1 MAELGK
7 KIATRQ
13 SYGEVLQELS
23 EKYDNLIVLDADLAG
38 STKSGMI
45 KKVHPEMHID
55 CGIAEANMT
64 VIAAGLSTCGMIP
77 VISTFAMFGAG
88 RSYEQVRNSIGY
100 PHLNVK
106 ICCTHAGIT
115 VGQDGASHQCL
126 EDLALMR
133 EIPGMVVMNPAD
145 DSEAKAAIRAAV
157 AYEGPVYIRLGR
169 AAVPVVFPEDMDFEI
184 GEGAVLREGTDVTI
198 AATGVCVDSAL
209 KAADKL
215 AEEGISAEVINI
227 CTIKPLDTQLLLKSV
242 GKTRKIVTVEEH
254 FVTGGLGSAVAECLA
269 ENDPVKMLRIGVKD
283 TFGQSGTADELMKFY
298 GLDADSVAASVKAY
312 LA

>member
-23 EKYDNLIVLDADLAG
+23 EKYPNLIVLDADLAG

-45 KKVHPEMHID
+45 KKVHPEMHFD

-115 VGQDGASHQCL
+115 VGQHGASHQCL

-145 DSEAKAAIRAAV
+145 DSEAKAAIRAAI
-157 AYEGPVYIRLGR
+157 AYDGPVYIRLGR
-169 AAVPVVFPEDMDFEI
+169 AAVPVVLPEDMDFEI
-184 GEGAVLREGTDVTI
+184 GKGVVLREGSDVTV

-209 KAADKL
+209 KAAEKL
-215 AEEGISAEVINI
+215 AEKGISAEVIDI
-227 CTIKPLDTQLLLKSV
+227 CTIKPLDKELLLKSV

-298 GLDADSVAASVKAY
+298 GLDADGVAASVKAY